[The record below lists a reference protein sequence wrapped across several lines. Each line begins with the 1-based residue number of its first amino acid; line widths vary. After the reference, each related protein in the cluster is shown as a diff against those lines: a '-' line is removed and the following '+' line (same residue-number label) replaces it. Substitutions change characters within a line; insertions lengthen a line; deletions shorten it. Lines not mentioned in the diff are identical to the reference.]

1 MRGSAS
7 LLVLLTVL
15 PLRGEPRLC
24 TPQQLQDRLTSLE
37 SVVSACS
44 AAPAKASCDPAAVGD
59 DVRVTLPA
67 GVRTV
72 EFDWLRS
79 ALSDAGAG
87 NHAQDKMAGA
97 RDRLARDL
105 SSLAA
110 AASEPAQDLQQD
122 RVVLRQIL
130 ASGDFPQPQPP
141 SLWERLR
148 DQFLTWL
155 SERLDRLGTGGSPTH
170 WLSQVLLMA
179 LILASCGGL
188 LLWFSRAA
196 RRQRLLIAAGGDG
209 ATSAAVSLRDWQLW
223 LTEARELAAQQE
235 WREAIHRLYWAAIAA
250 MERRGA
256 WRPDHA
262 RTPRE
267 YLALLGPE
275 SVSQHDLLQL
285 TRTLERF
292 WYGADSPGERDFD
305 EARAVTERL
314 VA

>member
-1 MRGSAS
+1 MRRSVPV
-7 LLVLLTVL
+7 LVLLTVL
-15 PLRGEPRLC
+15 PLHGEPRLC

-37 SVVSACS
+37 SVVSGCA
-44 AAPAKASCDPAAVGD
+44 AAPGKAACDPAAVGD
-59 DVRVTLPA
+59 DVRVSLLS

-72 EFDWLRS
+72 EFDWLRN
-79 ALSDAGAG
+79 ALSDAQAG
-87 NHAQDKMAGA
+87 KAPQDKMAAA
-97 RDRLARDL
+97 REHLARDL

-110 AASEPAQDLQQD
+110 AASESPQDLQQD
-122 RVVLRQIL
+122 RAVLRQIL
-130 ASGDFPQPQPP
+130 ASADFPQQQPP

-155 SERLDRLGTGGSPTH
+155 AVRLDRLGTGGSPTH

-179 LILASCGGL
+179 VILASCGGL

-196 RRQRLLIAAGGDG
+196 RRQRLLIQDGGEG
-209 ATSAAVSLRDWQLW
+209 AKKAAVSLRDWQLW
-223 LTEARELAAQQE
+223 LAEARGLAARKE

-267 YLALLGPE
+267 YLALLG
-275 SVSQHDLLQL
+275 SQSGSRHDLLQL
-285 TRTLERF
+285 TQTLERF
-292 WYGADSPGERDFD
+292 WYGGEIPAERDYE
-305 EARAVTERL
+305 EARVVTERL

>member
-1 MRGSAS
+1 MRRFLS

-15 PLRGEPRLC
+15 PLHGEPRLC

-44 AAPAKASCDPAAVGD
+44 AAPGKAACDPTAVGD
-59 DVRVTLPA
+59 DLRVTLPS

-72 EFDWLRS
+72 EFDWLRN
-79 ALSDAGAG
+79 ALADAQAG
-87 NHAQDKMAGA
+87 KAPQDKMTAA
-97 RDRLARDL
+97 RERLARDL

-110 AASEPAQDLQQD
+110 ATSEPAQDLQQE
-122 RVVLRQIL
+122 RAILRKIL
-130 ASGDFPQPQPP
+130 ASADFPQQQPP

-155 SERLDRLGTGGSPTH
+155 ATRLDRLGTGGSPTH

-196 RRQRLLIAAGGDG
+196 RRQRLLIAAGGEG
-209 ATSAAVSLRDWQLW
+209 AKNAAVSLRDWQLW
-223 LTEARELAAQQE
+223 LAEARELAAEKQ

-256 WRPDHA
+256 WRPDRA

-267 YLALLGPE
+267 YLALLA
-275 SVSQHDLLQL
+275 SQSGSSHDLLQL

-292 WYGADSPGERDFD
+292 WYGGEIPAERDYE
-305 EARAVTERL
+305 EARIVTERL